1 MIKENLD
8 TNKTSTYFNS
18 YQEFSNYL
26 HCLENTPHL
35 SSQIHFK
42 CLTYNSVS
50 KKIVAKLFDNVYGVI
65 LLLVD
70 IYHTTISN

>member
-1 MIKENLD
+1 ML
-8 TNKTSTYFNS
+8 
-18 YQEFSNYL
+18 
-26 HCLENTPHL
+26 HL

-42 CLTYNSVS
+42 CLTYDLVS

-70 IYHTTISN
+70 IFHTTSFQLMLEKITL